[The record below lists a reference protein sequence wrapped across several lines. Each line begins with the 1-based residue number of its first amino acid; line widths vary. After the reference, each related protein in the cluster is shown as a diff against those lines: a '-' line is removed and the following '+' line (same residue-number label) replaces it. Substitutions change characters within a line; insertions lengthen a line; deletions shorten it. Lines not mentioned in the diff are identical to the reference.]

1 MHNLHE
7 ENDIIKRFGSEKIA
21 STLTEEATGI
31 VFSCL
36 LSKDYRKAVKFPY
49 PKDKTV
55 RWNRLYSQDK
65 GKFLINV
72 LLDDFSEEKFY
83 FMAEK
88 VLHDDNTIFNMK
100 LPSSV
105 FEEILALTNS
115 DMNGQPYWTYFFNLK
130 DERGERV
137 IKMGHNRI
145 AVLEALSK
153 NILSAKE
160 YDKAM
165 ASCFLEMLFD
175 KEYNF
180 KRTENFNKTLVRIF
194 SHDVFFKEDFRRAT
208 ERNKYFVKYC
218 NLDVDEHDCIK
229 NNVRRY
235 VENSLASCKKITGSN
250 MEDFKALCRAYEIC
264 VAYQSTTPDYLSIC
278 NMYRK
283 FKGEKRL
290 AEMKD
295 WMEQRHLLNQ
305 YADDNMLQNASY
317 SKLATEFQEKG
328 LDIYAF
334 ADDLSKEDAAMFVA
348 ASNANTE
355 EYSFDCTF
363 ITAKLVYKHHL
374 KRDNMKPYCRVNDM
388 MAKLTD
394 AIDLAIDE
402 VLSNKERVEEY
413 KVKILAYSW
422 DSLFEHPYA
431 ANHYDKLIGKK
442 RLERLKILL
451 EYLKKRALLHYFYF
465 KEKLFEEK
473 QDEYGLSMN
482 KSYLPA
488 S

>member
-1 MHNLHE
+1 M
-7 ENDIIKRFGSEKIA
+7 
-21 STLTEEATGI
+21 
-31 VFSCL
+31 
-36 LSKDYRKAVKFPY
+36 
-49 PKDKTV
+49 
-55 RWNRLYSQDK
+55 
-65 GKFLINV
+65 
-72 LLDDFSEEKFY
+72 
-83 FMAEK
+83 
-88 VLHDDNTIFNMK
+88 
-100 LPSSV
+100 
-105 FEEILALTNS
+105 
-115 DMNGQPYWTYFFNLK
+115 GQ
-130 DERGERV
+130 
-137 IKMGHNRI
+137 NRI

-208 ERNKYFVKYC
+208 ERNKYFVTYC

-235 VENSLASCKKITGSN
+235 VENSIASCKKITGSN
-250 MEDFKALCRAYEIC
+250 IEDFKALCRAYEIC

-305 YADDNMLQNASY
+305 YADDNMLQKASY
-317 SKLATEFQEKG
+317 SKLAAEFQEKG
-328 LDIYAF
+328 LDIYVF

-413 KVKILAYSW
+413 KIKILAYTW

-442 RLERLKILL
+442 RLARLKILL

-488 S
+488 AYPKIEEKRTTKKDATTKDVNDNSGEETANPVEKTTKTRTRKRTSKSTVDVAMKAYEDVARNMKKNNMPTDLIHQYVPQLSIEEIEKL